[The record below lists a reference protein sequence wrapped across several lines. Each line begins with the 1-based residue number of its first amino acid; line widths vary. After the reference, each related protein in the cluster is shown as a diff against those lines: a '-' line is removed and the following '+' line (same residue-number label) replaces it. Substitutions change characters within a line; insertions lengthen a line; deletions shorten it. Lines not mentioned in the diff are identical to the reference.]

1 MSGSSRFLRKETR
14 VSTVVWSV
22 ICIIAIIMLA
32 LLALMLDKRQIAVVG
47 SVVLALC
54 LSFVHGITQLSV
66 LRDYRASHRYLSM
79 DGIMH
84 ICLTVIIAMASV
96 LYLIVA
102 GMRADGE
109 GTSSS
114 FDFRYM
120 VAVFILAVAVW
131 QCVVSYIAFR
141 HRHFNAP
148 LEVLLAV
155 SYIGSAV
162 GVIGQASFQS
172 EDTAAV
178 FLLVADFVLC
188 AVTLVYLLFSYV
200 FRAPEY
206 LVTEEGI
213 RALRREEEMQ
223 AQRAARFAAFAAP
236 RQPGQPMYP
245 PQGPAAPGVPPSAP
259 DAEGDITERLL
270 KLKNLY
276 DAGVISEEEY
286 QEKRRDLLSRL

>member
-1 MSGSSRFLRKETR
+1 MSGSSQFLRKETR

-22 ICIIAIIMLA
+22 ICIIAIIMLT

-66 LRDYRASHRYLSM
+66 LRDYRTSHRYLSM

-84 ICLTVIIAMASV
+84 ICLTIIIAMASV
-96 LYLIVA
+96 LYLIVE
-102 GMRADGE
+102 GMRAAGA
-109 GTSSS
+109 GVTSS

-120 VAVFILAVAVW
+120 VAVFILVVAVW

-148 LEVLLAV
+148 LEALLAV

-162 GVIGQASFQS
+162 GVIGQASFR
-172 EDTAAV
+172 DGDAAAV
-178 FLLVADFVLC
+178 FLLIADFVLC
-188 AVTLVYLLFSYV
+188 AVTLTYLLFSYV

-206 LVTEEGI
+206 LVTQEGI
-213 RALRREEEMQ
+213 QALRREEEMQ

-236 RQPGQPMYP
+236 RQPGQPVYP
-245 PQGPAAPGVPPSAP
+245 PQAPAAPVVPPSTP
-259 DAEGDITERLL
+259 DVEEDITDRLM